1 MDERAVLEL
10 LQKANY
16 RDVLV
21 NLATKTLLLKTYYAL
36 DEFDLLQSHLDAMHN
51 YITRKRVIG
60 YHRANYLNIIRYAS
74 RLLALN
80 FSSKTEVEKLRNA
93 VAAEEHLSGKEWFL
107 GQLI

>member
-1 MDERAVLEL
+1 MSVW
-10 LQKANY
+10 QKANY

-60 YHRANYLNIIRYAS
+60 YHRSNYLNIIRYAS
-74 RLLALN
+74 KLLALR
-80 FSSKTEVEKLRNA
+80 FSSKTEVEKLRTA
-93 VAAEEHLSGKEWFL
+93 IVAEEHLSEKEWFL
-107 GQLI
+107 AQI